1 MNEVVLPAGRSRGMK
16 PRWHGEEETE
26 GAAALYSEFRAET
39 NKYRNDPNGVQAIL
53 P

>member
-1 MNEVVLPAGRSRGMK
+1 MNEVVLPAGYSHGMK

-26 GAAALYSEFRAET
+26 GAALSSEFRAET
-39 NKYRNDPNGVQAIL
+39 NKYRNDPNGVQVIL